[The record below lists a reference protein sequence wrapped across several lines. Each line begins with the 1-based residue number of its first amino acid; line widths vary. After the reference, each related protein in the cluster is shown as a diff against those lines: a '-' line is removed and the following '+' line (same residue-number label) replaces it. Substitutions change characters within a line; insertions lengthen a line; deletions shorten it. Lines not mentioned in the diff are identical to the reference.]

1 MDLTLGELVGRL
13 GGELLGDPSVVVR
26 QIASLDRAGEGELA
40 FLVSPKYRAALEA
53 SRASA
58 FILPAKA
65 ADFTDRPR
73 ILTPDPYLYFARA
86 AQLFNPPKAVPAGVH
101 PSAVVGSELPAS
113 VAVGPNAVIG
123 ADCRIGE
130 GCVIGAGCLIGD
142 GVAIGAGSL
151 LHAGVKV
158 YDGCTIGTRAILHS
172 GAVIGADGLGFARDA
187 DKHWVKIPQIGGV
200 VIGDDVEI
208 GANTTVDRGALEDT
222 VIGNG
227 VKLDNQI
234 QIAHNVVVGDHTA
247 MAGCVGIAGS
257 TRIGRRCT
265 IGGAGMIVGHLEL
278 ADDVHI
284 SAGTMVTKSLRQP
297 GQYTSVFPLESHDE
311 WLHNAAQIKRLARL
325 AERVA
330 ELEKQL
336 GKQIEKM
343 ESTS

>member
-158 YDGCTIGTRAILHS
+158 YDGCTIGARAILHS

-227 VKLDNQI
+227 VKLDNLI
-234 QIAHNVVVGDHTA
+234 HVAHNCRVGEDTIMAA
-247 MAGCVGIAGS
+247 MAGLAGS
-257 TRIGRRCT
+257 TTVGKRVQV
-265 IGGAGMIVGHLEL
+265 GGKAGFSGHLEVG
-278 ADDVHI
+278 DDIVI
-284 SAGTMVTKSLRQP
+284 SADTNVTKSIDRPGVYTAMIPLQPHADWVKNFSHLR
-297 GQYTSVFPLESHDE
+297 
-311 WLHNAAQIKRLARL
+311 RLDAM
-325 AERVA
+325 AERVR
-330 ELEKQL
+330 ELEKKLAGQD
-336 GKQIEKM
+336 K
-343 ESTS
+343 TS

>member
-142 GVAIGAGSL
+142 GVTIGAGSL

-158 YDGCTIGTRAILHS
+158 YDGCTIGARAILHS

-227 VKLDNQI
+227 VKLDNLI
-234 QIAHNVVVGDHTA
+234 HVAHNCRVGEDTIMAA
-247 MAGCVGIAGS
+247 MAGLAGS
-257 TRIGRRCT
+257 TTVGKRVQV
-265 IGGAGMIVGHLEL
+265 GGKAGFSGHLEVG
-278 ADDVHI
+278 DDIVI
-284 SAGTMVTKSLRQP
+284 SADTNVTKSIDKPGVYTAMIPLQPHADWVKNFSHLR
-297 GQYTSVFPLESHDE
+297 
-311 WLHNAAQIKRLARL
+311 RLDAM
-325 AERVA
+325 AERVR
-330 ELEKQL
+330 ELEKKLAEQD
-336 GKQIEKM
+336 K
-343 ESTS
+343 TS

>member
-123 ADCRIGE
+123 ADCRIGD

-158 YDGCTIGTRAILHS
+158 YDGCTIGARAILHS

-227 VKLDNQI
+227 VKLDNLI
-234 QIAHNVVVGDHTA
+234 HVAHNCRVGEDTIMAA
-247 MAGCVGIAGS
+247 MAGLAGS
-257 TRIGRRCT
+257 TTVGKRVQV
-265 IGGAGMIVGHLEL
+265 GGKAGFSGHLEVG
-278 ADDVHI
+278 DDIVI
-284 SAGTMVTKSLRQP
+284 SADTNVTKSIDRPGVYTAMIPLQPHADWVKNFSHLR
-297 GQYTSVFPLESHDE
+297 
-311 WLHNAAQIKRLARL
+311 RLDAM
-325 AERVA
+325 AERVR
-330 ELEKQL
+330 ELEKKLAEQD
-336 GKQIEKM
+336 K
-343 ESTS
+343 TS

>member
-58 FILPAKA
+58 FILPAKP

-158 YDGCTIGTRAILHS
+158 YDGCTIGARAILHS

-227 VKLDNQI
+227 VKLDNLI
-234 QIAHNVVVGDHTA
+234 HVAHNCRVGEDTIMAA
-247 MAGCVGIAGS
+247 MAGLAGS
-257 TRIGRRCT
+257 TTVGKRVQV
-265 IGGAGMIVGHLEL
+265 GGKAGFSGHLEVG
-278 ADDVHI
+278 DDIVI
-284 SAGTMVTKSLRQP
+284 SADTNVTKSIDRPGVYTAMIPLQPHADWVKNFSHLR
-297 GQYTSVFPLESHDE
+297 
-311 WLHNAAQIKRLARL
+311 RLDAM
-325 AERVA
+325 AERVR
-330 ELEKQL
+330 ELEKKLAEQD
-336 GKQIEKM
+336 K
-343 ESTS
+343 TS

>member
-130 GCVIGAGCLIGD
+130 GCVIGDGCLIGD

-227 VKLDNQI
+227 VKLDNLI
-234 QIAHNVVVGDHTA
+234 HVAHNCRVGEDTIMAA
-247 MAGCVGIAGS
+247 MAGLAGS
-257 TRIGRRCT
+257 TTVGKRVQV
-265 IGGAGMIVGHLEL
+265 GGKAGFSGHLEVG
-278 ADDVHI
+278 DDIVI
-284 SAGTMVTKSLRQP
+284 SADTNVTKSIDRPGVYTAMIPLQPHADWVKNFSHLR
-297 GQYTSVFPLESHDE
+297 
-311 WLHNAAQIKRLARL
+311 RLDAM
-325 AERVA
+325 AERVR
-330 ELEKQL
+330 ELEKKLAEQD
-336 GKQIEKM
+336 K
-343 ESTS
+343 TS

>member
-26 QIASLDRAGEGELA
+26 QIASLDRAGEGDLA
-40 FLVSPKYRAALEA
+40 FLVSPKYRAALDA

-58 FILPAKA
+58 FILPARA

-86 AQLFNPPKAVPAGVH
+86 AQLFNPPKAVPAGIH
-101 PSAVVGSELPAS
+101 PSAVVASELPAS

-123 ADCRIGE
+123 AGCDIGE
-130 GCVIGAGCLIGD
+130 HCVIGAGCLIGN
-142 GVAIGAGSL
+142 GVSIGAGSL

-158 YDGCTIGTRAILHS
+158 YDGCTIGARAILHS

-187 DKHWVKIPQIGGV
+187 DKRWVKIPQIGGV

-227 VKLDNQI
+227 VKLDNLI
-234 QIAHNVVVGDHTA
+234 HVAHNCRVGDDTIMAA
-247 MAGCVGIAGS
+247 MAGLAGS
-257 TRIGRRCT
+257 TIVGKRVQV
-265 IGGAGMIVGHLEL
+265 GGKAGFSGHLEVG
-278 ADDVHI
+278 DDVVV
-284 SAGTMVTKSLRQP
+284 SADTNVTKSIDKPGVYTAMIPLQPHADWVKNFSHLR
-297 GQYTSVFPLESHDE
+297 
-311 WLHNAAQIKRLARL
+311 RLDAM
-325 AERVA
+325 AERVR
-330 ELEKQL
+330 ELEKKLAEQD
-336 GKQIEKM
+336 K
-343 ESTS
+343 TS